1 MRPASVFSGD
11 FVDVEQR
18 HDNREEER
26 AMARQVTAA
35 RPARAAAR
43 MQMSGAQALV
53 EALRREGVE
62 IMFGIPGGASLPI
75 YDALYDAEGLRHIL
89 VRHEQVASHAAVGYA
104 RASGKVGV
112 CCGTSGP
119 GATNLVTGITDA
131 LMDSAPIVAI
141 TGQVPRPVIGND
153 AFQEA
158 DVTGITMPITKWN
171 TLVMH
176 ARDVPRAVHEA
187 FYLARTGRPGPV
199 LVDIPRDVSQEMCTP
214 EFPDDVSIPGYR
226 PVLDGSANQIAA
238 AAEALAS
245 AKRPVVYAGG
255 GIINS
260 NASPELTAF
269 MEKTRIP
276 VLLTLMGKGAV
287 DETNPLCLGMLGMH
301 GSAYANY
308 SINEADVVLAV
319 GVRFDDRV
327 TGRLKDFAPKARFI
341 HVDIDPAEIGKNKP
355 AHIPIVGD
363 AKRVLAALTAQTVAP
378 QIEAW
383 WKQIAEWRERFPYRY
398 RQRDGRISNVFV
410 CDVLNRLTGGSAIV
424 STDVGQ
430 HQMWAAQWYQCRHP
444 RSFVTSGG
452 LGAMGFGFPA
462 AMGAKFARPDRQVV
476 AVVGDG
482 GFIMT
487 LQDLI
492 TASEHGL
499 SMAIVVLNNGSLGM
513 VRQWQSFFYKGRY
526 SASIM
531 KSPDFAKVGEV
542 FGCRGIRVERPEQV
556 EPALRAALETEGR
569 PCVVDVITDP
579 EENCLPMIPSG
590 HSVAEM
596 ILDD

>member
-1 MRPASVFSGD
+1 
-11 FVDVEQR
+11 
-18 HDNREEER
+18 
-26 AMARQVTAA
+26 MARQMTAP
-35 RPARAAAR
+35 RTTRTPAGT
-43 MQMSGAQALV
+43 QMNGAQALI
-53 EALRREGVE
+53 EALRREAAE
-62 IMFGIPGGASLPI
+62 MIFGIPGGASLPI
-75 YDALYDAEGLRHIL
+75 YDALYDAEGIRHIL

-112 CCGTSGP
+112 CTATSGP

-176 ARDVPRAVHEA
+176 AHDIPRAVHEA

-214 EFPDDVSIPGYR
+214 EFPDEVAIPGYR
-226 PVLDGSANQIAA
+226 PILDGSPNQIAL
-238 AAEALAS
+238 AAEALTA
-245 AKRPVVYAGG
+245 AERPVIYAGG
-255 GIINS
+255 GIIAA
-260 NASPELTAF
+260 NATPELTAL

-276 VLLTLMGKGAV
+276 VLLTLMGKGGV
-287 DETNPLCLGMLGMH
+287 DEHNPLCLGMLGMH
-301 GSAYANY
+301 GSAFANY
-308 SINEADVVLAV
+308 AINEADVILAV

-341 HVDIDPAEIGKNKP
+341 HIDIDPAEIGKNKP

-363 AKRVLAALTAQTVAP
+363 AKRVLAALIAQVKP
-378 QIEAW
+378 PKIDAW
-383 WKQIAEWRERFPYRY
+383 WKQINEWRERYPYRY
-398 RQRDGRISNVFV
+398 RQRDGRISNVYV
-410 CDVLNRLTGGSAIV
+410 CDVLNRLTGGAAIV
-424 STDVGQ
+424 ATDVGQ
-430 HQMWAAQWYQCRHP
+430 HQMWAAQWYQCRDP
-444 RSFVTSGG
+444 RSFITSGG

-499 SMAIVVLNNGSLGM
+499 SMAVIVLNNGALGM
-513 VRQWQSFFYKGRY
+513 VRQWQTFFYNGRH

-531 KSPDFAKVGEV
+531 RSPDFAKVAEV

-556 EPALRAALETEGR
+556 EPALRAALATEGQ

-596 ILDD
+596 ILDE